1 MTKNMG
7 STDRIVRASLA
18 VALLVVAAVAG
29 LGSIV
34 GIIALVFAAV
44 MADTSAAGFCP
55 LFCAAAPQHRPFP
68 LTYCQTR

>member
-55 LFCAAAPQHRPFP
+55 LYVP
-68 LTYCQTR
+68 LHLNTGRSR